1 MLLMTE
7 AKLYMKNQ
15 SFKTNFLKIPL
26 KNHPHLFWRTHPPK
40 LLIKMDQSLKNCQ
53 EEAKDQA
60 PQEAEEL

>member
-1 MLLMTE
+1 
-7 AKLYMKNQ
+7 MKNQ